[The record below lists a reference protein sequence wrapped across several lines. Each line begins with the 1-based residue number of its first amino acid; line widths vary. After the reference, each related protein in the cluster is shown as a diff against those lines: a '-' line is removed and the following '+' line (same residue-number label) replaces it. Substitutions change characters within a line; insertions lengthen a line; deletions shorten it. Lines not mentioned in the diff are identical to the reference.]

1 MLRTLTAPRLARL
14 AVIVVPFA
22 ALLAA
27 ACEHNAGTGLSV
39 GGQLLAITVTPNPV
53 TLPTSALQQFVAVGT
68 DVNGAV
74 VPITPTPLTWTA
86 VATPP
91 GGTINGG
98 SGIFT
103 AGTTVGTF
111 TGTVR
116 ACNGSRIICGFAT
129 VTVANLVIGPPLGTA
144 VTYGILAGSA
154 VTCASPPGTI
164 NADVGVSP
172 GSATTGFGPGLC
184 TITGT
189 TNAANALSAQA
200 QVDLTATYNALVAYT
215 CTTAIVADLGG
226 TTITPGVYC
235 SGSSVGVTGTLTLDG
250 GGNANA
256 LFVIKAGSTLTT
268 AGPAGNIA
276 LINGTQAKN
285 VWWQVTSSAT
295 LGTGTT
301 FRGNI
306 VALQSITLAGTDTLI
321 GRALARNGS
330 VALSGTNDSITLP

>member
-1 MLRTLTAPRLARL
+1 MLRTLAAPRLARL
-14 AVIVVPFA
+14 AVVVPFA

-27 ACEHNAGTGLSV
+27 ACEHTAIGPPTA
-39 GGQLLAITVTPNPV
+39 GQLLAITVTPNPV
-53 TLPTSALQQFVAVGT
+53 TLNTGGPQQFVAVGT

-74 VPITPTPLTWTA
+74 VPVTPTPLTWSA
-86 VATPP
+86 VAG
-91 GGTINGG
+91 GGTINSG
-98 SGIFT
+98 SGVFT
-103 AGTTVGTF
+103 AGATVGTF

-116 ACNGSRIICGFAT
+116 ACNGTGLTCGFAT
-129 VTVANLVIGPPLGTA
+129 VTVSNLAVGPPLGTA
-144 VTYGILAGSA
+144 ATYGILAGAS

-164 NADVGVSP
+164 NADVGISP
-172 GSATTGFGPGLC
+172 GTATTGFGPGLC
-184 TITGT
+184 TITGAT
-189 TNAANALSAQA
+189 HLGDAIAAQA

-250 GGNANA
+250 QGNANA

-268 AGPAGNIA
+268 AGPNGNIA

-306 VALQSITLAGTDTLI
+306 VALQTITLAGTDTMI

-330 VALSGTNDSITLP
+330 VSLSATNNSITLP